1 MVPACSSSVL
11 SGPPPPS
18 QACAVSL
25 PGSARFWLLL
35 LHGQQADLYGQGD
48 AGNASAELKQPAQ
61 VVWFGGTA
69 AVGVHLFSF
78 LILPV
83 AFLVGCGLGAWMEL

>member
-1 MVPACSSSVL
+1 M
-11 SGPPPPS
+11 
-18 QACAVSL
+18 
-25 PGSARFWLLL
+25 AREM
-35 LHGQQADLYGQGD
+35 

-69 AVGVHLFSF
+69 AVGVDLFSF

-83 AFLVGCGLGAWMEL
+83 AFLVGCGLGTWMEL